1 VPRRTRSLEESIAPD
16 DPTLIPGIYN
26 YCFRICERCPF
37 TGRCAVFL
45 EMEREQQT
53 NPAGDTLARVHDAV
67 QQTFD
72 RLRDWCSRQSIDF
85 AQLTKESESLAV
97 EAELARIDAT
107 RADPLQKLAELY
119 MRAAVRLTRALRGSP
134 EARGWPDHVGYTLDT
149 ISFEMIPVAAK
160 VHRALSGFV
169 CRDEAL
175 EPDPIQSDWNGSAK
189 VARLMLADSK
199 AAWEVL
205 FDLGRAPA
213 DAPVRQVV
221 RLLDEIDDG
230 LARRFPHAMDF
241 VRPGFDR
248 SDIAAGPVPK

>member
-1 VPRRTRSLEESIAPD
+1 
-16 DPTLIPGIYN
+16 
-26 YCFRICERCPF
+26 
-37 TGRCAVFL
+37 
-45 EMEREQQT
+45 MERERQT
-53 NPAGDTLARVHDAV
+53 NPSADTLERVHDSV
-67 QQTFD
+67 QQTFNQ
-72 RLRDWCSRQSIDF
+72 LREWCVRQRIDF
-85 AQLTKESESLAV
+85 AQLTRESESLDV
-97 EAELARIDAT
+97 EAELIKIDAT

-134 EARGWPDHVGYTLDT
+134 EAQSWPNHVGYALNT

-175 EPDPIQSDWNGSAK
+175 EHDPIQSDWNGSAK

-199 AAWEVL
+199 AAWELL
-205 FDLGRAPA
+205 FDLGEASA
-213 DAPVRQVV
+213 DAPIRQVV
-221 RLLDEIDDG
+221 RLLDEIDAG

-248 SDIAAGPVPK
+248 PDLSPASTTDRKAGNAH